1 VNLVLDSNVIIAAFA
16 ARGLCGALFE
26 LYLDRHTII
35 LSDFILKELRWAFSQ
50 KLKMPQHSIS
60 KIETYLRETCILSSF
75 DKITKDI
82 CRDKDDNNI
91 IALAVSARANFIIT
105 GDKDLLV
112 FKKYRSVRIVSPREF
127 WDTER
132 CAENNK

>member
-1 VNLVLDSNVIIAAFA
+1 MKVVLDSNVIVAAFA

-26 LYLDRHTII
+26 LCLDRHTII
-35 LSDFILKELRWAFSQ
+35 LSDFILAEVRRAFAQ

-60 KIETYLRETCILSSF
+60 KIESYLREICVLSSF
-75 DKITKDI
+75 DKITKNI

-91 IALAVSARANFIIT
+91 IALAVSAKADFIIT

-112 FKKYRSVRIVSPREF
+112 LKKYQSVRIVSPREF
-127 WDTER
+127 WKTE
-132 CAENNK
+132 KQG